1 LQRRGRKVAGGGEKW
16 FQTTRDEIL
25 AIWRFIDAT
34 NKVTEYSTPPF
45 FRESGESTVNRH
57 ITVGLAMVASAVLGA
72 AAVQTLHAQTKPPA
86 YNIAEITIK
95 DQDGYNKEYL
105 PLITKALTDAGG
117 KFLVRGGKT
126 ISYEGAAPA
135 PRVVVV
141 QFESLDKLQALYNS
155 ASYKEAI
162 AVGDKYATQRIFGVE
177 GASP

>member
-1 LQRRGRKVAGGGEKW
+1 LVPPAAEK
-16 FQTTRDEIL
+16 
-25 AIWRFIDAT
+25 
-34 NKVTEYSTPPF
+34 
-45 FRESGESTVNRH
+45 G
-57 ITVGLAMVASAVLGA
+57 

-95 DQDGYNKEYL
+95 DQDRYNKEYL

-141 QFESLDKLQALYNS
+141 QFESLEKLQALYNS
-155 ASYKEAI
+155 APYKHAI
-162 AVGDKYATQRIFGVE
+162 AVGDKYATQRIFGAE
-177 GASP
+177 DGLTLGSAAGI

>member
-1 LQRRGRKVAGGGEKW
+1 M
-16 FQTTRDEIL
+16 I
-25 AIWRFIDAT
+25 
-34 NKVTEYSTPPF
+34 
-45 FRESGESTVNRH
+45 NRQ
-57 ITVGLAMVASAVLGA
+57 ITVGLAMVASAAFGA
-72 AAVQTLHAQTKPPA
+72 AAVQTLYAQAKPPA

-117 KFLVRGGKT
+117 KFIVRGGKT

-135 PRVVVV
+135 PRVIVV

-155 ASYKEAI
+155 ASYKDAI
-162 AVGDKYATQRIFGVE
+162 AVGDKYSTQRIFGVE

>member
-1 LQRRGRKVAGGGEKW
+1 MVVGA
-16 FQTTRDEIL
+16 
-25 AIWRFIDAT
+25 AI
-34 NKVTEYSTPPF
+34 
-45 FRESGESTVNRH
+45 
-57 ITVGLAMVASAVLGA
+57 GA
-72 AAVQTLHAQTKPPA
+72 AAVQTLHAQAKPPA
-86 YNIAEITIK
+86 YNVAEITIK

-141 QFESLDKLQALYNS
+141 QFENLDKLQALYNS
-155 ASYKEAI
+155 ASYKDAI
-162 AVGDKYATQRIFGVE
+162 AVGDKYSTQRIFGLE

>member
-1 LQRRGRKVAGGGEKW
+1 MISRQ
-16 FQTTRDEIL
+16 
-25 AIWRFIDAT
+25 
-34 NKVTEYSTPPF
+34 
-45 FRESGESTVNRH
+45 
-57 ITVGLAMVASAVLGA
+57 ITVGLAMVASAAFGA
-72 AAVQTLHAQTKPPA
+72 AAVQTLYAQAKPPA

-117 KFLVRGGKT
+117 KFIVRGGKT

-135 PRVVVV
+135 PRVIVV

-155 ASYKEAI
+155 ASYKDAI
-162 AVGDKYATQRIFGVE
+162 AVGDKYSTQRIFGVE

>member
-1 LQRRGRKVAGGGEKW
+1 M
-16 FQTTRDEIL
+16 
-25 AIWRFIDAT
+25 
-34 NKVTEYSTPPF
+34 
-45 FRESGESTVNRH
+45 NRH
-57 ITVGLAMVASAVLGA
+57 ITVGLGMVASAALGA
-72 AAVQTLHAQTKPPA
+72 TAVQTLHAQTKPPA

-135 PRVVVV
+135 TRVVVI

-155 ASYKEAI
+155 APYKDAV
-162 AVGDKYATQRIFGVE
+162 AVGDKYATQRIFGAE
-177 GASP
+177 GVSP

>member
-1 LQRRGRKVAGGGEKW
+1 M
-16 FQTTRDEIL
+16 
-25 AIWRFIDAT
+25 
-34 NKVTEYSTPPF
+34 
-45 FRESGESTVNRH
+45 NRH
-57 ITVGLAMVASAVLGA
+57 ITIGLAMIGSAAIGA
-72 AAVQTLHAQTKPPA
+72 AAVQTLYAQTKPPA

-105 PLITKALTDAGG
+105 PLVTKALTDAGG

-155 ASYKEAI
+155 AAYKDAI
-162 AVGDKYATQRIFGVE
+162 AVGDKYATQRIFGAE
-177 GASP
+177 GVSP